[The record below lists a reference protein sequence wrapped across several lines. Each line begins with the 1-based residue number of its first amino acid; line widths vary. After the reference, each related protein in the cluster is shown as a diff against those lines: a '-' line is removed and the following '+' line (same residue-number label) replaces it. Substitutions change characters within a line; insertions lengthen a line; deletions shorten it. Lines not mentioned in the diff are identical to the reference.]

1 MALVKDLLA
10 YRNTRPVCVS
20 PKDTV
25 LHALQVMAQENI
37 GAVLVVEGHKVLG
50 IFTERDYARKGEVA
64 GRTAAHTL
72 VKEMM
77 TSELISVTPK
87 TSLEECLKLMQTY
100 HIRHLP
106 VVDGERVIGI
116 LSMRDVMEAV
126 LKERESEI
134 VGLENYIIGS
144 SFQM

>member
-1 MALVKDLLA
+1 
-10 YRNTRPVCVS
+10 
-20 PKDTV
+20 
-25 LHALQVMAQENI
+25 
-37 GAVLVVEGHKVLG
+37 
-50 IFTERDYARKGEVA
+50 
-64 GRTAAHTL
+64 

-106 VVDGERVIGI
+106 VVDGERVTGI
-116 LSMRDVMEAV
+116 LSMRDVMETV

>member
-1 MALVKDLLA
+1 MAFVKDLLA
-10 YRNTRPVCVS
+10 HRNTKPVCVS
-20 PKDTV
+20 PNDTV
-25 LHALQVMAQENI
+25 LHALQVMAQKNI
-37 GAVLVVEGHKVLG
+37 GAVLIAEGHKVLG

-72 VKEMM
+72 VKELM

-106 VVDGERVIGI
+106 VVDGERVIDI
-116 LSMRDVMEAV
+116 LSIRDVMEAV

-134 VGLENYIIGS
+134 VGLENYIIGG

>member
-10 YRNTRPVCVS
+10 SRNTRPVCVS
-20 PKDTV
+20 PNDTV

-37 GAVLVVEGHKVLG
+37 GAVLVVEGHRVLG

-64 GRTAAHTL
+64 GRTAANTL
-72 VKEMM
+72 VKEIM
-77 TSELISVTPK
+77 SSGLISVTPK
-87 TSLEECLKLMQTY
+87 TSLVECLKLMQTY

-116 LSMRDVMEAV
+116 LSIRDVMEAM
-126 LKERESEI
+126 LKEQESEI
-134 VGLENYIIGS
+134 VALENYIIGS

>member
-20 PKDTV
+20 PNDTV
-25 LHALQVMAQENI
+25 LHTLQVMAKENI
-37 GAVLVVEGHKVLG
+37 GAVLVVESHKVLG

-77 TSELISVTPK
+77 TSELISVTPT
-87 TSLEECLKLMQTY
+87 TSLEACLRLMQTY

-116 LSMRDVMEAV
+116 LSIRDVMEAI

>member
-10 YRNTRPVCVS
+10 YRNTHPVCVS
-20 PKDTV
+20 PNDTV

-77 TSELISVTPK
+77 TSELISVTSK

-116 LSMRDVMEAV
+116 LSIRDVMEAV